1 MSAGPFVHD
10 ALFYADR
17 AEYVAGTRP
26 FVEAALAA
34 GEPVLVAV
42 PGPNMEVL
50 RTALGARVARRVT
63 FRDMT
68 NAGRNPSR
76 IIPWVLRAFLDEH
89 DGRPVR
95 IIGEPIWAG
104 RSALEY
110 PACVQ
115 HEALINLA
123 FKGAEATILCPYDTA
138 SLQPRVLFDATQTH
152 PTVIEGYDRRP
163 SDVYTAPEAVF
174 AYFNR
179 AFPEPAPKASTLAFT
194 VGELPNVRQFVARYA
209 GRAGLA
215 ATRVADLQIAV
226 NEIATNSVKHGGGAG
241 TVRIWQEDDCIVCEV
256 RDAGHITDPLV
267 GRVPPLQESDRG
279 RGLLMVNYLCDLVRI
294 HSVPGATA
302 VRVHM
307 RL

>member
-1 MSAGPFVHD
+1 MGAGTFVHD

-26 FVEAALAA
+26 FVETALAA

-42 PGPNMEVL
+42 PGPNLDVL
-50 RTALGARVARRVT
+50 RTALGARAARRVT

-68 NAGRNPSR
+68 HAGRNPGR

-89 DGRPVR
+89 PDRPVR

-104 RSALEY
+104 RSSLEY

-123 FKGAEATILCPYDTA
+123 FRGVEATILCPYDTA
-138 SLQPRVLFDATQTH
+138 RLDPRMLFDATQTH
-152 PTVIEGYDRRP
+152 PTVIERYDRRP
-163 SDVYTAPEAVF
+163 SDVYTAPEAVVAF
-174 AYFNR
+174 FNR
-179 AFPEPAPKASTLAFT
+179 AFPEPTPKAATLSFT
-194 VGELPNVRQFVARYA
+194 VGELLNVRQFVARHA
-209 GRAGLA
+209 GRAGLT

-226 NEIATNSVKHGGGAG
+226 NEIATNSVKHGGGRG
-241 TVRIWQEDDCIVCEV
+241 TVRVWQEHDSIVCEV

-267 GRVPPLQESDRG
+267 GRVPPLHSSDCG

-294 HSVPGATA
+294 YSTPEGTA

-307 RL
+307 RF